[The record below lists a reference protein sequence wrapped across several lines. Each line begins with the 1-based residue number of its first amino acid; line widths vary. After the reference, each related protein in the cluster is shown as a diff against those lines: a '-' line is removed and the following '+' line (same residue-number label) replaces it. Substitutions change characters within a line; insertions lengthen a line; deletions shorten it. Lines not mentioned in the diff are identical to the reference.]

1 MPNQRNPNRK
11 VITIIL
17 DKSNAEF
24 IKNHAEKTGTNVSNL
39 VEKMILDFHA
49 KTKNKEKRK
58 AKL

>member
-39 VEKMILDFHA
+39 VEKMILDFHI
-49 KTKNKEKRK
+49 KTKTKENKKR
-58 AKL
+58 A